1 MNELETIG
9 NKPKESLRIPLTF
22 STPVPKS
29 IFILFYGLLRIPY
42 LFKMI
47 YFLCIFCL
55 PFWFG
60 VAM

>member
-1 MNELETIG
+1 MNELEIID

-29 IFILFYGLLRIPY
+29 VFILFYRLLRIPY

-55 PFWFG
+55 PF
-60 VAM
+60 